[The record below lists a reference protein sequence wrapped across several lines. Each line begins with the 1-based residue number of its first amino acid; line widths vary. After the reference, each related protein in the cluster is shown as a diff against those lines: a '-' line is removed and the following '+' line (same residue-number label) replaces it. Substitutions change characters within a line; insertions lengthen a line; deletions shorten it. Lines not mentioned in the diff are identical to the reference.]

1 MPWMWRSG
9 TAVTRHIFSKRTSG
23 VVAALRVPFGASF
36 ARHLTFKGGTSLS
49 KVEWFHELVAERYER
64 VATLVTS
71 NLDFS
76 EWGEAFPN
84 RLLGVAT
91 LDRLRH
97 LAYRIVFDGDRYRAL
112 RPFPD
117 DALQSTRHRK
127 EPNTKTPLI

>member
-1 MPWMWRSG
+1 MSASRNLI
-9 TAVTRHIFSKRTSG
+9 TVLTEHFHIQLGPVFRQLVQTPLLILDDFDIKPLM
-23 VVAALRVPFGASF
+23 APED
-36 ARHLTFKGGTSLS
+36 
-49 KVEWFHELVAERYER
+49 EWLHELVAERYER
-64 VATLVTS
+64 AATLVTS

-97 LAYRIVFDGDRYRAL
+97 LAYRIVLDGDSYRAP

-117 DALQSTRHRK
+117 DALQSTHHRE